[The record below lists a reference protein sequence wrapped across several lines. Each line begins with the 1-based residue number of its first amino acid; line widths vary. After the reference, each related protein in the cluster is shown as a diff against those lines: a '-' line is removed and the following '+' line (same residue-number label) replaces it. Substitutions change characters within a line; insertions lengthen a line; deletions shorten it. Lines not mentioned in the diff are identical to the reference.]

1 MKQVILN
8 LWQENGVF
16 SIGNLKANYNSEVL
30 KSSLCE
36 YSNSYILV
44 RGDITVT
51 AASETQVAFKNCAP
65 FTKFITKIYDT
76 TIDDAKD

>member
-16 SIGNLKANYNSEVL
+16 SISNSKANYNSEVL

-36 YSNSYILV
+36 YNNSYILV